1 MKRKMRKRIVCFMVA
16 AMLAGIIP
24 AGGKGI
30 YSEAKTNISKTKAT
44 LCTGETLQLKLSGTK
59 STVKWKSDKK
69 NVASVDKDGLVT
81 AKKNGKCVIKASSAG
96 KSYSCKITVKTLPKK
111 YATVNGKKV
120 KVGGKVK
127 ITYKV
132 TAPASVSDASAW
144 YYFYGSQLQIV
155 TSSDDKMRFKTWVFF
170 NGFDAM
176 EMTDTSFKESASEFK
191 GMTKGKKPMEA
202 FHQCQSAKAVSC
214 KKGKEFDS
222 FYVKVLAHGNFT
234 FKSKFDV
241 ETKKYTVT
249 ETIK

>member
-1 MKRKMRKRIVCFMVA
+1 MKKKMRKRIVCFMVA

-44 LCTGETLQLKLSGTK
+44 ICTGETLQLKLSGTAK
-59 STVKWKSDKK
+59 KVKWKSSKK
-69 NVASVDKDGLVT
+69 GIATVDKDGLVT
-81 AKKNGKCVIKASSAG
+81 GKKQGNCVIKATSAG
-96 KSYSCKITVKTLPKK
+96 KNYSCKVTVKALPKK

-132 TAPASVSDASAW
+132 TAPASVSDVSAH
-144 YYFYGSQLQIV
+144 YYFYGSQMQIV
-155 TSSDDKMRFKTWVFF
+155 TSSEDKMRFKTWVFF
-170 NGFDAM
+170 NGFDAQELTD
-176 EMTDTSFKESASEFK
+176 EMFKEDAAEFK
-191 GMTKGKKPMEA
+191 GMTKGKKPMSA

-234 FKSKFDV
+234 FKSTFDV
-241 ETKKYTVT
+241 SAKNYTISETVK
-249 ETIK
+249 

>member
-1 MKRKMRKRIVCFMVA
+1 MRQLGKRMLVCLMAAVMV
-16 AMLAGIIP
+16 MGTCLAVQPGVQ
-24 AGGKGI
+24 AG
-30 YSEAKTNISKTKAT
+30 AKAKLSKAKAT
-44 LCTGETLQLKLSGTK
+44 LCTGETLQLKLSGAK
-59 STVKWKSDKK
+59 SKVKWKSGKK
-69 NVASVDKDGLVT
+69 KVATVDKDGLVT
-81 AKKNGKCVIKASSAG
+81 AKKKGKCVIKATNAG
-96 KSYSCKITVKTLPKK
+96 KSYSCKITVKALPKK

-132 TAPASVSDASAW
+132 TAPASLSDVSAW

-155 TSSDDKMRFKTWVFF
+155 TSSDSKMRFKTWVFF

-176 EMTDTSFKESASEFK
+176 EMTDTVFKEEASEFK

-241 ETKKYTVT
+241 ETKKYTIT